1 MMVTFMKNTIFYE
14 KKFFAIKD
22 MLVTKD
28 NISDS
33 FLGEIVQA
41 EKLIDE
47 VYSRLLI

>member
-14 KKFFAIKD
+14 KIFFATKD
-22 MLVTKD
+22 VLVTKD

-33 FLGEIVQA
+33 FLDEIVQA
-41 EKLIDE
+41 KKLVDK